1 MNTIRWGI
9 LGCGNVTEVKSGPA
23 FQKAE
28 FSRLQAVMRRNVT
41 LAADYARRQQVPK
54 WYDNA
59 DDLINDPEVDIIYIA
74 TPPDTHKEY
83 TVRVAAAGK
92 PVYVEKPMARNYQE
106 CLAMIAAC
114 KQANIPLFT
123 AYYRRSLQTFIKIKT
138 LLEQNKIGKVHFIQI
153 IHHQPP
159 NPGDFNSTNLPWRVI
174 PEISGGGYFVDLACH
189 TLDLLV
195 YFFGAVMEVNGLAG
209 NQAGLYPAEDTVMAS
224 LRFKNDIIASAAWCF
239 TASTHEDRVTIM
251 GTDGK
256 ISFSVFAEQDVVLE
270 NQQGKTTWPFSKPL
284 HIQQPHIQSIINQL
298 NGIGKCP
305 SDGYSA
311 ARTNW
316 VMDEILREW
325 KEAT

>member
-1 MNTIRWGI
+1 
-9 LGCGNVTEVKSGPA
+9 
-23 FQKAE
+23 
-28 FSRLQAVMRRNVT
+28 MRRNVT
-41 LAADYARRQQVPK
+41 QAADYARRHQVPK
-54 WYDNA
+54 WYGKV
-59 DDLINDPEVDIIYIA
+59 DDLINDPEIDIIYIA

-106 CLAMIAAC
+106 CLAMIAVC

-153 IHHQPP
+153 VHHQPP
-159 NPGDFNSTNLPWRVI
+159 DPGDFNSANLPWRVI

-189 TLDLLV
+189 TLDLLD

-209 NQAGLYPAEDTVMAS
+209 NQAGLYPAEDIVSANLKFENGIVAS
-224 LRFKNDIIASAAWCF
+224 GIWCF
-239 TASTHEDRVTIM
+239 TTPTREDRITII
-251 GTDGK
+251 GTEGT

-270 NQQGKTTWPFSKPL
+270 NRQGKTVWPFSKPL
-284 HIQQPHIQSIINQL
+284 HIQQPHIQSIVNQL
-298 NGIGKCP
+298 NGFGNCT

-311 ARTNW
+311 ARTSR
-316 VMDEILREW
+316 VMDQILQKYKNTTRRTRRKHGEY
-325 KEAT
+325 